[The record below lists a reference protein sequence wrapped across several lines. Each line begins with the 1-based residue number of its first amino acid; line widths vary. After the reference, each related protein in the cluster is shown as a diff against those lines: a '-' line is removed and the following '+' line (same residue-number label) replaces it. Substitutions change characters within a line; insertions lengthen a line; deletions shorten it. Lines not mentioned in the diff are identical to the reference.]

1 MGITV
6 FVYRV
11 SFQICLLQEKTVK
24 IATFVLEWGAFFMS
38 KQQVVRQYLEA
49 LYLQNTKNMNNY
61 ANFLWFILNV
71 YLQLKTSQHEVAS
84 KQSD

>member
-11 SFQICLLQEKTVK
+11 SFQICLLQEKAVK

-38 KQQVVRQYLEA
+38 KQQVVRQYLEP
-49 LYLQNTKNMNNY
+49 LYLQKTKNMNNY
-61 ANFLWFILNV
+61 AIFLCFILNV
-71 YLQLKTSQHEVAS
+71 
-84 KQSD
+84 